1 VVFAGSAGAAMLFRH
16 PRLLVGGLDW
26 IGAHLGPAGGLLSRL
41 TYGICQTAR
50 SLTHVRPPIS
60 VWAAAWGL
68 SVLNW
73 LLDVVCLALSFAAV
87 YTAIP
92 WGAVLLAFAG
102 AKVVAS
108 IGIIPG
114 GLGIVEGGLVATFIA
129 YDVPGASAVAA
140 VLVYRALS
148 LVGLVGIGWLAVAL
162 LAVQDG
168 RLGRKPD

>member
-1 VVFAGSAGAAMLFRH
+1 M
-16 PRLLVGGLDW
+16 
-26 IGAHLGPAGGLLSRL
+26 
-41 TYGICQTAR
+41 
-50 SLTHVRPPIS
+50 
-60 VWAAAWGL
+60 
-68 SVLNW
+68 LNW